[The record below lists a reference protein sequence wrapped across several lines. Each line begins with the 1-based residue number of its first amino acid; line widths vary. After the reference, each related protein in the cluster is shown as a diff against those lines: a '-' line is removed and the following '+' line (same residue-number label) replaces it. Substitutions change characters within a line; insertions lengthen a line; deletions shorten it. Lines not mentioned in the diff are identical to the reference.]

1 MENASPD
8 PILKAALGF
17 MAAKHLFVAS
27 EIGLFEALAAG
38 SATLAEL
45 AERVGVP
52 ARTARILADAMA
64 SLGLIEK
71 AGDRYRNTPASAAFL
86 SGAREAGLRPA
97 LRLFDRISY
106 RNWLDLEGAV
116 RTDGGHSQWGRMSK
130 EEQRIASEGIAA
142 LTAPV
147 AAALAEG
154 YDFAPHRHVLD
165 LGGGTGN
172 FLRAV
177 LARHP
182 QLSGTLY
189 ELPDTAAV
197 ARRELAG
204 KPEAARIAVVAGDL
218 FTDPLPPDADTIIIA
233 NLVHLFAPARNREML
248 ARVRQQA
255 ARGARLLLVDFWTDP
270 SRTLPPPA
278 ALMAGEFLL
287 FAGTGDVY
295 SAEEG
300 DAWLGATGWRP
311 LKHQPL
317 AGPQSLILAEAG

>member
-1 MENASPD
+1 MDNASPE

-27 EIGLFEALAAG
+27 EIGLFAALAAG
-38 SATLAEL
+38 PTTLAAL
-45 AERVGVP
+45 AERAGVP
-52 ARTARILADAMA
+52 ARTARILADAMV
-64 SLGLIEK
+64 SLGLLEK
-71 AGDRYRNTPASAAFL
+71 AGGRYRNAPASAAFL
-86 SGAREAGLRPA
+86 SGPRDAGLRPA

-116 RTDGGHSQWGRMSK
+116 RTDGGHSHWGRMS
-130 EEQRIASEGIAA
+130 EEAQRTASEDIAA

-147 AAALAEG
+147 AAALAEA
-154 YDFAPHRHVLD
+154 YDFARHRHVLD

-189 ELPDTAAV
+189 ELPDTAAI

-204 KPEAARIAVVAGDL
+204 KPAAARIAVVAGDL
-218 FTDPLPPDADTIIIA
+218 FKNPLPPDADAIIIA
-233 NLVHLFAPARNREML
+233 NLVHLFAPARNRAML

-255 ARGARLLLVDFWTDP
+255 APGARLLLVDFWTDP
-270 SRTLPPPA
+270 SRTLPSPA

-300 DAWLGATGWRP
+300 EAWLGAAGWRP
-311 LKHQPL
+311 LEHRPL
-317 AGPQSLILAEAG
+317 AGPQSLIVAEAA